1 MLRYAPARLR
11 WNETIIAAV
20 SCLGIGIVVL
30 PNVPEPWNVVLLAFM
45 VGALAWSVRRAWR
58 LSLRVTADRVC
69 VDNYWRSYR
78 FPWADVTAVGVGSET
93 MGVVPVPAIAFRLR
107 DGRTVRAQ
115 ATPAKEGPRDDLLD
129 ELAGLAP
136 AGVAFHRRS

>member
-1 MLRYAPARLR
+1 
-11 WNETIIAAV
+11 
-20 SCLGIGIVVL
+20 
-30 PNVPEPWNVVLLAFM
+30 
-45 VGALAWSVRRAWR
+45 
-58 LSLRVTADRVC
+58 
-69 VDNYWRSYR
+69 
-78 FPWADVTAVGVGSET
+78 